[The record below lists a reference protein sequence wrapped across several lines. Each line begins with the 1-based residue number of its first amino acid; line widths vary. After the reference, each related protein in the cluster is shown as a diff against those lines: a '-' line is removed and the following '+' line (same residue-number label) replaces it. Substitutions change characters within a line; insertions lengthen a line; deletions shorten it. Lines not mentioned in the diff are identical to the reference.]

1 MTKYKKQNTFIC
13 SSILKIHKIN
23 VTKQVHHYAFCI
35 KNKKT
40 KTKNRENI
48 KNSIPKETIIIRHPR
63 YVEWKNNFAIGEMV
77 EQHEKIHIYEKAKQK
92 EITNYA
98 NKYILFAELIKKI
111 RTNI

>member
-1 MTKYKKQNTFIC
+1 MLF
-13 SSILKIHKIN
+13 
-23 VTKQVHHYAFCI
+23 V
-35 KNKKT
+35 
-40 KTKNRENI
+40 I

-77 EQHEKIHIYEKAKQK
+77 EQHNTKKKPSKK
-92 EITNYA
+92 ETTNYA